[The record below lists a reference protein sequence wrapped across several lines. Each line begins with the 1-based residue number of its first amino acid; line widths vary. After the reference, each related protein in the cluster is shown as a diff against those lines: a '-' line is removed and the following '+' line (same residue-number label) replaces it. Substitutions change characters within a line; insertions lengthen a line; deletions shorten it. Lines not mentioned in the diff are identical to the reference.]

1 MVYGDFKDLPR
12 RTAPD
17 KILCDEIFDIA
28 KNLKYDGY
36 KRGLASVVCNFFDKK
51 SARGAIR
58 SDIMSNLQL
67 AEALHKPV
75 IRKFERWKVYSS
87 FRDNIWGVDLAGMQL
102 INKYNEGILFLLCVI
117 DIYSKHVG
125 IVHLKDKKCIA
136 ITKVFHQNLDES
148 NCKQKKVQ
156 VSKGREFY
164 NRLIKSLLQESNRH
178 LFNTQL
184 REICCCWTIC

>member
-36 KRGLASVVCNFFDKK
+36 KRGLASVVYNFFDKK

-87 FRDNIWGVDLAGMQL
+87 FRDNIWGVDLAGM
-102 INKYNEGILFLLCVI
+102 
-117 DIYSKHVG
+117 
-125 IVHLKDKKCIA
+125 
-136 ITKVFHQNLDES
+136 
-148 NCKQKKVQ
+148 
-156 VSKGREFY
+156 
-164 NRLIKSLLQESNRH
+164 
-178 LFNTQL
+178 
-184 REICCCWTIC
+184 